1 MAKKQKFYVVWEGHR
16 PGVYNTWAECQS
28 QTSGFPGAKY
38 KSFKSFADAQAAFDE
53 SHHDHIGT
61 SPPGSGKKTPDVS
74 HEQLIAMGVDM
85 EAYCVDAACSGNPG
99 ALEFQGVTMDGQTL
113 FHYGPFPEGT
123 VNIGEFLAIVKALK
137 ILNEA
142 GDHQRAIYSDSRIGM
157 TWVRKKKAKSTLPL
171 TPVTRPLLN
180 LVEKAETWLQENSTS
195 NPVLKWETSQW
206 GEIPAD
212 FGRK

>member
-28 QTSGFPGAKY
+28 QTNGYPSAKY

-53 SHHDHIGT
+53 SHQNHIGT
-61 SPPGSGKKTPDVS
+61 STGGSTKKTPSVS

-85 EAYCVDAACSGNPG
+85 NAYCVDAACSGNPG
-99 ALEFQGVTMDGQTL
+99 ALEFQGVTMDGETL

-137 ILNEA
+137 ILDEE

-171 TPVTRPLLN
+171 TAITRPLLG
-180 LVEKAETWLQENSTS
+180 LVTKAENWLQENPHP